1 MSSLDTPVSS
11 LEQLTKLKV
20 EAHSNLLHG
29 DFQGALQICHD
40 VLQIIHRQPEST
52 QHAEDQVLFLL
63 MRVEAELRLGLFK
76 QAREGL
82 EKQIPPLL
90 ALLPEEHPFNITH
103 IFDSVHI
110 ELATGN
116 YQTAL
121 KSAKRLITH
130 IRSSQQVVGDITKND
145 LRLARA
151 LLMYAHAAAGMNDFK
166 DAFIALA
173 EARNIQMSAGE
184 ECEAALTTAHEI
196 SIRLL
201 SGDTT
206 DAVTSLV
213 AVCEKILTDNP
224 TWAGLPSLYHNIA
237 VALNCEARPSDAVEF
252 LAKAASMCKIFY
264 GEGSADYC
272 RELLS
277 LAQTQLI
284 IGNMAECTLLLD
296 RVGSIT
302 SMASDGGYWFIKG
315 DVAYLSGD
323 SEAAVQHYRTAV
335 SYMTNPV
342 IKADAEQAL
351 ASALQASGSPKDALL
366 LLDKLASRYEK
377 QYGERSP
384 RTASVCVS
392 LGNIFRHQT
401 RYKECLVLYERAL
414 RIFEETYGRSHAY
427 VATVKIN
434 IGGVHYAQRSFR
446 NALIYFTHV
455 KAIREAVFGPLHPLT
470 IRLYLAIAK
479 TYEQICIDLASTVTG
494 MTTSGSASLGPRS
507 VGPTA
512 GNIAKQIA
520 GEEKSSFEEAQAFYD
535 KALKGCIE
543 TYGPEAP
550 ETVEVRKSLTELKR
564 RRKSW

>member
-11 LEQLTKLKV
+11 LEQLTRLKV

-40 VLQIIHRQPEST
+40 VLHVIHRQPEST

-63 MRVEAELRLGLFK
+63 MRIEAELRLGLFQ

-82 EKQIPPLL
+82 EKHIPPLL

-103 IFDSVHI
+103 IFDSVHL
-110 ELATGN
+110 ELAMGN
-116 YQTAL
+116 YTTAL

-130 IRSSQQVVGDITKND
+130 IRTAQQTANDITQND
-145 LRLARA
+145 LQLARA
-151 LLMYAHAAAGMNDFK
+151 LLMYAHAAAGLNDFK
-166 DAFIALA
+166 DAFVALA
-173 EARNIQMSAGE
+173 EARSIQMSAGAD
-184 ECEAALTTAHEI
+184 CEAALTTAHEI
-196 SIRLL
+196 SIRLM

-224 TWAGLPSLYHNIA
+224 MWPGLPSLYHNIA
-237 VALNCEARPSDAVEF
+237 VALNCDGRPSDAVDF
-252 LAKAASMCKIFY
+252 LAKAAGMCKIFY
-264 GEGSADYC
+264 GEGSSDYC

-284 IGNMAECTLLLD
+284 IGNMAECTLLLEK
-296 RVGSIT
+296 VGSVA
-302 SMASDGGYWFIKG
+302 SMASDGSYWFIKG

-323 SEAAVQHYRTAV
+323 SEAAVQHYRKAV
-335 SYMTNPV
+335 AHIANPI

-351 ASALQASGSPKDALL
+351 ASALQASGSPKDALM

-384 RTASVCVS
+384 RTASVCIS
-392 LGNIFRHQT
+392 LGNIFRHQA
-401 RYKECLVLYERAL
+401 RYKECLVLYEKAL
-414 RIFEETYGRSHAY
+414 SIFEGTYGRSHAY

-434 IGGVHYAQRSFR
+434 IGGVYYAQRSFR

-455 KAIREAVFGPLHPLT
+455 KAIREAVFGPSHPLT

-479 TYEQICIDLASTVTG
+479 TYEQVCIDLASTVTG

-512 GNIAKQIA
+512 GNIARQIA
-520 GEEKSSFEEAQAFYD
+520 GEERSSFEESQAFYD
-535 KALKGCIE
+535 RALRGCME

-550 ETVEVRKSLTELKR
+550 ETVEVRKNLIELKR

>member
-11 LEQLTKLKV
+11 LEQLTRLKV

-29 DFQGALQICHD
+29 DFQGTLQICHD

-52 QHAEDQVLFLL
+52 QHAEDQILFFL
-63 MRVEAELRLGLFK
+63 MRIEAELRLGLFQ

-82 EKQIPPLL
+82 EKHIPPLL
-90 ALLPEEHPFNITH
+90 ALLSEEHPFNITH
-103 IFDSVHI
+103 IFDSVHL
-110 ELATGN
+110 ELAMGN
-116 YQTAL
+116 YATAL
-121 KSAKRLITH
+121 KAAKRLITH
-130 IRSSQQVVGDITKND
+130 IRAAQQTADDITRNN
-145 LRLARA
+145 LQLARA

-173 EARNIQMSAGE
+173 EARNIQMSAGA

-196 SIRLL
+196 STRLL

-206 DAVTSLV
+206 DAVASLV

-237 VALNCEARPSDAVEF
+237 VALNCEGRPSDAVDF

-284 IGNMAECTLLLD
+284 IGNMSECSLLLE
-296 RVGSIT
+296 RVGSVS
-302 SMASDGGYWFIKG
+302 SMATDGNYWFIKG

-323 SEAAVQHYRTAV
+323 SETAVQHYRTAIIHI
-335 SYMTNPV
+335 TNPV

-392 LGNIFRHQT
+392 LGNIFRHQA

-414 RIFEETYGRSHAY
+414 NIFEETYGRSHAY

-434 IGGVHYAQRSFR
+434 IGGVYYTQRSFR

-455 KAIREAVFGPLHPLT
+455 KAIREAVFGPMHPLT

-479 TYEQICIDLASTVTG
+479 TYEQICIELASTVTG
-494 MTTSGSASLGPRS
+494 MTASGSASLGPRS
-507 VGPTA
+507 VGPTT
-512 GNIAKQIA
+512 GNMVRQIA
-520 GEEKSSFEEAQAFYD
+520 GEERSSFEEAQAFYD
-535 KALKGCIE
+535 RALKGCME
-543 TYGPEAP
+543 AYGPNAP
-550 ETVEVRKSLTELKR
+550 ETIEVRKSMTELKR
-564 RRKSW
+564 RRRNW